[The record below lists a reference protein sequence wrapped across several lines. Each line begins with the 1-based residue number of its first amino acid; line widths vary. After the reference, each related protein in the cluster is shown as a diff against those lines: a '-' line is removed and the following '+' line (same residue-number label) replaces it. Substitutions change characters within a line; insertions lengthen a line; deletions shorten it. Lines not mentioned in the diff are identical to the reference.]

1 MNLSCKIYQD
11 LIPLYVENLVSH
23 DSKELIEA
31 HLTSCPDCQAHL
43 NHTSENLASVSL
55 SMDSANKAV
64 LIKKLHQQINLTQ
77 WAFLSCGIFLLILFA
92 LSDTLLQNIIF
103 LPLMGLIGYFFT
115 HKTFSIPLLLST
127 LLTIT
132 FIFKDVMT
140 ACFDGIF
147 GYFFYLVIFFF
158 LTLVGTLSGYVIKYI
173 SKGFKTQTKLHKLG
187 TVIIWL
193 LIICLAGIALFF
205 TNSMNGNP
213 ITACYAQFKMK
224 DYLGDNYPDM
234 TANLSTAK
242 YNYKSS
248 YYGSTAMFYAEET
261 THTFNVYYRSGRVW
275 DDYFTSYLEDIPN
288 EYRLGEEI
296 SEEISTL
303 LTDNDIPFL
312 SVNCHVRIE
321 KGLYDGVPYNKETF
335 KEPLNLNIYTLT
347 DVKQTPQEFTAWCE
361 QIRLL
366 LIFKGYNLKSIL
378 FESDPHFM
386 ANRLSLSV
394 EDDELNTP
402 IENIT
407 SYKGF
412 FDYGNANNIDAT
424 MTAQEVGYAK
434 IDFYYDSMLSKE
446 LTSIIRSLGLESAYV
461 KASVNEVNEL
471 DLSVYY
477 SGTRISIDAFADSYM
492 LIVDAFKDAQVF
504 STYTIMPL
512 SIQYGWGTSSES
524 YTYAIYNEQL
534 ATLSSNT
541 IIQTLLNEQDLY

>member
-1 MNLSCKIYQD
+1 MNLSCKVYQD
-11 LIPLYVENLVSH
+11 LIPLYVENLLSA
-23 DSKELIEA
+23 DSKALLQS
-31 HLTSCPDCQAHL
+31 HLTNCSDCKSHL
-43 NHTSENLASVSL
+43 ETVKEDLSSTSL
-55 SMDSANKAV
+55 SMDSASKAV
-64 LIKKLHQQINLTQ
+64 MIKKLHQQISLTQ
-77 WAFLSCGIFLLILFA
+77 WAFLSCGIFLSILFA

-115 HKTFSIPLLLST
+115 RKTFSIPLLLST

-132 FIFKDVMT
+132 FIFKDVMA

-147 GYFFYLVIFFF
+147 GYFFYLVIFFI
-158 LTLVGTLSGYVIKYI
+158 LTLAGTLSGYVIKYI

-193 LIICLAGIALFF
+193 LIICLASIALFF

-213 ITACYAQFKMK
+213 ITACYAQFKMR
-224 DYLGDNYPDM
+224 DYLEENYPDM
-234 TANLSTAK
+234 TANLSTAH
-242 YNYKSS
+242 YNYKGS
-248 YYGSTAMFYAEET
+248 YYGSSAMFYAEEA
-261 THTFNVYYRSGRVW
+261 THTFNVYYRGGSVW

-303 LTDNDIPFL
+303 LTDYDIPFL
-312 SVNCHVRIE
+312 SVDCQVRIE
-321 KGLYDGVPYNKETF
+321 KGLYDGVPYNKATF
-335 KEPLNLNIYTLT
+335 NEPLSLGIYTLT
-347 DVKQTPQEFTAWCE
+347 DIKQSPEEFATWCE

-366 LIFKGYNLKSIL
+366 LTIEGYNIENIT
-378 FESDPHFM
+378 FDSDPHLM
-386 ANRLSLSV
+386 ANRLSLT
-394 EDDELNTP
+394 LNENEVLIP
-402 IENIT
+402 IEDIT

-424 MTAQEVGYAK
+424 MTAQEIGYAK

-446 LTSIIRSLGLESAYV
+446 LTSMVRSLGLETAYV

-477 SGTRISIDAFADSYM
+477 SGQRISIDAFADNYI
-492 LIVDAFKDAQVF
+492 LIVDAFREAQVF
-504 STYTIMPL
+504 NTYTVMPL
-512 SIQYGWGTSSES
+512 SIQYGWGTSNES
-524 YTYAIYNEQL
+524 YSYAVYNEQL
-534 ATLSSNT
+534 DLLSSNT